1 MRKSKRIF
9 VLTAMLFS
17 LLCFPANRVLAV
29 LDTAEVS
36 LVVKQKFEVKN
47 PEKAELTGDY
57 ELRAMDEDI
66 PMPEN
71 KEDAAYSFSLKGEQ
85 AETTISLHYLHA
97 GVYHYQL
104 LQTTKDKEA
113 YQYDRSCYTIT
124 VYVENG
130 KEGQLIPQVIA
141 EKEDGK
147 KYGTL
152 EFQNICQGEKTES
165 PGPSQAAKTGDAT
178 HITIYL
184 LLAAGSWILL
194 AGLKNKKIS

>member
-1 MRKSKRIF
+1 M
-9 VLTAMLFS
+9 
-17 LLCFPANRVLAV
+17 
-29 LDTAEVS
+29 
-36 LVVKQKFEVKN
+36 VKQKFEVKN
-47 PEKAELTGDY
+47 PEKAELTGNY

-147 KYGTL
+147 KYGAL

-165 PGPSQAAKTGDAT
+165 PGPSQAAKTGDTT